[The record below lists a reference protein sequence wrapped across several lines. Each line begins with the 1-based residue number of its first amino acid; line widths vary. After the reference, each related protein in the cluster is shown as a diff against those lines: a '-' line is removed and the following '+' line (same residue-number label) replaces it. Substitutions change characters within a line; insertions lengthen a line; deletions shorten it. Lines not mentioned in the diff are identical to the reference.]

1 MTGFLAALFPPA
13 ARSYIGRLMNKVLD
27 SLGGL
32 PGFTGTSR
40 RTDKEML
47 GKKEESGGG
56 GETLNTIVG
65 RGTLFEGV
73 MKVDNSVRI
82 DGTFKGELSCS
93 GTLTIGQSG
102 EAHAQLDG
110 RDVYINGIVH
120 GNVRGDKVRLDSQAR
135 VVGDI
140 NSNALSI
147 SEGAVFQG
155 NCSMDVD
162 ENEGVDAMGAG
173 APEPVEGGDESV
185 IPMDSRRASGG

>member
-1 MTGFLAALFPPA
+1 VTGFLAALFPSA
-13 ARSYIGRLMNKVLD
+13 ARSYIGRLMSRVFD

-32 PGFTGTSR
+32 PGFTGSSR
-40 RTDKEML
+40 RTDKAML
-47 GKKEESGGG
+47 GKKEENGG

-65 RGTLFEGV
+65 RGTTFEGV

-82 DGTFKGELSCS
+82 DGTFKGELSCT

-110 RDVYINGIVH
+110 RDVYINGVVH

-140 NSNALSI
+140 NSNALAI

-162 ENEGVDAMGAG
+162 ENEGVDAMGAE

>member
-110 RDVYINGIVH
+110 RDVYINGVVH

-173 APEPVEGGDESV
+173 APEPVDGGDESV

>member
-1 MTGFLAALFPPA
+1 
-13 ARSYIGRLMNKVLD
+13 
-27 SLGGL
+27 
-32 PGFTGTSR
+32 
-40 RTDKEML
+40 ML
-47 GKKEESGGG
+47 GKKEETGGG

-110 RDVYINGIVH
+110 RDVYINGVVH

-140 NSNALSI
+140 TSNALSI

-162 ENEGVDAMGAG
+162 ELEGVDAMESEVPA
-173 APEPVEGGDESV
+173 PVESGDESV

>member
-1 MTGFLAALFPPA
+1 
-13 ARSYIGRLMNKVLD
+13 
-27 SLGGL
+27 
-32 PGFTGTSR
+32 
-40 RTDKEML
+40 ML
-47 GKKEESGGG
+47 GKKETHGNG

-102 EAHAQLDG
+102 EAHAQLEG
-110 RDVYINGIVH
+110 RDIYINGLVH
-120 GNVRGDKVRLDSQAR
+120 GNVRGDKVRLDAQAR

-140 NSNALSI
+140 SSNALSI

-155 NCSMDVD
+155 NCSMEIEAGDQAG
-162 ENEGVDAMGAG
+162 EGA
-173 APEPVEGGDESV
+173 APEAGEGEDDSV
-185 IPMDSRRASGG
+185 IPMDARRAAGG

>member
-1 MTGFLAALFPPA
+1 
-13 ARSYIGRLMNKVLD
+13 
-27 SLGGL
+27 
-32 PGFTGTSR
+32 
-40 RTDKEML
+40 ML
-47 GKKEESGGG
+47 GKKEGNSG

-102 EAHAQLDG
+102 EAHAQLEG
-110 RDVYINGIVH
+110 RDIYINGLVH
-120 GNVRGDKVRLDSQAR
+120 GNLRGDKVRLDSHAR

-140 NSNALSI
+140 NSHSLSI

-155 NCSMDVD
+155 NCSMEVD
-162 ENEGVDAMGAG
+162 DAGETAAEPDEG
-173 APEPVEGGDESV
+173 EGGSV
-185 IPMDSRRASGG
+185 IPMDGRRASGS

>member
-1 MTGFLAALFPPA
+1 
-13 ARSYIGRLMNKVLD
+13 
-27 SLGGL
+27 
-32 PGFTGTSR
+32 
-40 RTDKEML
+40 ML
-47 GKKEESGGG
+47 GKKEGNSG

-102 EAHAQLDG
+102 EAHAQLEG
-110 RDVYINGIVH
+110 RDIYINGLVH
-120 GNVRGDKVRLDSQAR
+120 GNLRGDKVRLDSHAR

-140 NSNALSI
+140 SSHALSI

-155 NCSMDVD
+155 NCSMEVD
-162 ENEGVDAMGAG
+162 GAG
-173 APEPVEGGDESV
+173 EAEAEPDEGEEGSV
-185 IPMDSRRASGG
+185 IPMDGRRASGG

>member
-1 MTGFLAALFPPA
+1 MTGIFAALFPPA

-32 PGFTGTSR
+32 PGFTGNSR

-110 RDVYINGIVH
+110 RDVYINGVVH

-162 ENEGVDAMGAG
+162 ENEGVDAMVAE
-173 APEPVEGGDESV
+173 APEPVVGGDESV

>member
-1 MTGFLAALFPPA
+1 
-13 ARSYIGRLMNKVLD
+13 
-27 SLGGL
+27 
-32 PGFTGTSR
+32 
-40 RTDKEML
+40 ML
-47 GKKEESGGG
+47 GRKESHSGG

-93 GTLTIGQSG
+93 GTLTIGQEG
-102 EAHAQLDG
+102 EAHADLEG
-110 RDVYINGIVH
+110 RDIYINGLVH

-140 NSNALSI
+140 SSNSLSV

-155 NCSMDVD
+155 RCSMEAADAG
-162 ENEGVDAMGAG
+162 EGDPEAG
-173 APEPVEGGDESV
+173 EDDGSV
-185 IPMDSRRASGG
+185 IPMDGRRASGR

>member
-1 MTGFLAALFPPA
+1 MTGFFEALFPPA
-13 ARSYIGRLMNKVLD
+13 ARSYIGGLMNKMLD

-47 GKKEESGGG
+47 GKKEESG

-102 EAHAQLDG
+102 EAHAQLEG
-110 RDVYINGIVH
+110 RDVYINGVVR
-120 GNVRGDKVRLDSQAR
+120 GNVRADKVRLDNQAR

-140 NSNALSI
+140 HSNALSI

-162 ENEGVDAMGAG
+162 ENESVDAMGAE
-173 APEPVEGGDESV
+173 APEPVDGGDESV

>member
-1 MTGFLAALFPPA
+1 MTGLLAALLPPG

-32 PGFTGTSR
+32 PGFTGSSR
-40 RTDKEML
+40 RTDKAML
-47 GKKEESGGG
+47 GKKEETGGG

-110 RDVYINGIVH
+110 RDVYINGVVH

-140 NSNALSI
+140 TSNALSI

-162 ENEGVDAMGAG
+162 ELEGVDAMESEVPA
-173 APEPVEGGDESV
+173 PVESGDESV

>member
-1 MTGFLAALFPPA
+1 
-13 ARSYIGRLMNKVLD
+13 
-27 SLGGL
+27 
-32 PGFTGTSR
+32 
-40 RTDKEML
+40 ML
-47 GKKEESGGG
+47 GKKESNGGG

-93 GTLTIGQSG
+93 GTLTVGQSG
-102 EAHAQLDG
+102 EAHAQLEG
-110 RDVYINGIVH
+110 RDIYINGTVH

-140 NSNALSI
+140 CSNALTI

-155 NCSMDVD
+155 NCSM
-162 ENEGVDAMGAG
+162 EMELEAGEAGPEAGEGDAG
-173 APEPVEGGDESV
+173 SV
-185 IPMDSRRASGG
+185 IPMDRRAAGS

>member
-1 MTGFLAALFPPA
+1 
-13 ARSYIGRLMNKVLD
+13 
-27 SLGGL
+27 
-32 PGFTGTSR
+32 
-40 RTDKEML
+40 ML
-47 GKKEESGGG
+47 GKKDENGG

-110 RDVYINGIVH
+110 REVYINGVVH

-155 NCSMDVD
+155 NCSMDID
-162 ENEGVDAMGAG
+162 EVEGAAMGAET
-173 APEPVEGGDESV
+173 PEPVEGGDESV
-185 IPMDSRRASGG
+185 IPMDSRRASGS

>member
-1 MTGFLAALFPPA
+1 
-13 ARSYIGRLMNKVLD
+13 
-27 SLGGL
+27 
-32 PGFTGTSR
+32 
-40 RTDKEML
+40 ML

-110 RDVYINGIVH
+110 RDVYINGVVH

-162 ENEGVDAMGAG
+162 ENEGVDAMAAG

>member
-1 MTGFLAALFPPA
+1 
-13 ARSYIGRLMNKVLD
+13 
-27 SLGGL
+27 
-32 PGFTGTSR
+32 
-40 RTDKEML
+40 ML
-47 GKKEESGGG
+47 GKKDENGG

-110 RDVYINGIVH
+110 RDVYINGVVH

-140 NSNALSI
+140 HSNALSI

-162 ENEGVDAMGAG
+162 DLEGVDALAAE
-173 APEPVEGGDESV
+173 APEPVEGADESV
-185 IPMDSRRASGG
+185 IPMDSRHASGS

>member
-32 PGFTGTSR
+32 SGFTGTSR

-110 RDVYINGIVH
+110 RDVYINGVVH

-173 APEPVEGGDESV
+173 APEPVDGGDESV